1 MNGKIKIFSKANMLD
16 QNLRMTLVL
25 IITVLLSVFL
35 NNTFILGEIIY
46 RLPQLSQFSS
56 PLVRTVFLIFI
67 GIASYV
73 AILPFNYGRDIWF
86 YENAKKNKMSLKKLF
101 SYYSVKK
108 SSGAIK
114 ILFSVQIRKLL
125 ATFLFLV
132 PSMAVGIYLIFAL
145 REGIGELMLFT
156 LAVSFFM
163 LLLTG
168 LFFSFVYCQKYF
180 LAPYLFY
187 ENEPCSTREIIA
199 FSGKIME
206 KKCFDTA
213 MFKLSFF
220 PWYLLYVFLFPAVY
234 VYPYY
239 KLSISFKVLSLLTK
253 S

>member
-16 QNLRMTLVL
+16 QNLKMTFVL
-25 IITVLLSVFL
+25 IITVLFSVFF

-46 RLPQLSQFSS
+46 TLPQLSHFSS
-56 PLVRTVFLIFI
+56 PVLRLAFLAVI

-86 YENAKKNKMSLKKLF
+86 YENAKKNKLSLKKLF

-108 SSGAIK
+108 SAGAIK

-125 ATFLFLV
+125 ASFLFLV
-132 PSMAVGIYLIFAL
+132 PSIAVGAYLIYAL
-145 REGIGELMLFT
+145 KDGIGELMMLS
-156 LAVSFFM
+156 LAVSFFL

-168 LFFSFVYCQKYF
+168 MFFAFVYSQKYF
-180 LAPYLFY
+180 LAQYLFY
-187 ENEPCSTREIIA
+187 ENEGCSAREIIS
-199 FSGKIME
+199 FSSKIME
-206 KKCFDTA
+206 NKCFDTA

-220 PWYLLYVFLFPAVY
+220 PWYLLYVFVFPAAY

-239 KLSISFKVLSLLTK
+239 KTSISFKVLSLLTN